1 MADKR
6 KGDRPETLRQA
17 ETWENV
23 KNKYVAAGLCNGCAG
38 QAAYG
43 HQMGF
48 HRIQQ
53 PCAEDAGKTL
63 PDDLVTRHG
72 DRGARW
78 LAGEF
83 NPRPEDGRLHEGT
96 WPVAEGPEDVITR

>member
-1 MADKR
+1 MKKDK
-6 KGDRPETLRQA
+6 PETARQA
-17 ETWENV
+17 QTWENT

-48 HRIQQ
+48 HRIHP
-53 PCAEDAGKTL
+53 PCGSCRGRTVPPE
-63 PDDLVTRHG
+63 LVDRHG

-78 LAGEF
+78 LMGEF
-83 NPRPEDGRLHEGT
+83 T
-96 WPVAEGPEDVITR
+96 APVEAVIR